1 MPNLTELSSDQEM
14 IWKVRVCN
22 RPPKQKNTVLFQT
35 LIFLK
40 QGHTLFERVFPVR
53 KVYFGKIWIIILRNT
68 FLSG

>member
-53 KVYFGKIWIIILRNT
+53 KVYF
-68 FLSG
+68 